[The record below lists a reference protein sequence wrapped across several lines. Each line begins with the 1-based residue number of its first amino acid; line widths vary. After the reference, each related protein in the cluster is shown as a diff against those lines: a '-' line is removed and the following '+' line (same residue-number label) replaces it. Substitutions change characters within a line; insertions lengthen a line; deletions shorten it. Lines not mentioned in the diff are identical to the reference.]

1 MYTILIGEDNT
12 LTTTVAERIMERSK
26 LVDSLHFL
34 ADPIYKDTDMSEF
47 SVIMAYKLPVSKK
60 TKTEVLV
67 KSDELY
73 KDMLEY
79 KLPFDTALTSEPG
92 DIEIELTFTNVAL
105 DAEGKNTQY
114 VRHAGPGNI
123 KIVPISAWLD
133 IVPDEILSAVDQRI
147 IAAQAMI
154 KALNEQNANIMK
166 SKADSLRYKDDI
178 LQLTAQGAPIGSA
191 VKITSSGS
199 GGNTDPDDGTIRVV
213 EF

>member
-1 MYTILIGEDNT
+1 MYTFLIGEDNT
-12 LTTTVAERIMERSK
+12 LTATVVERIMERSK

-34 ADPIYKDTDMSEF
+34 ADPVYKDVDMSDFE
-47 SVIMAYKLPVSKK
+47 VTMAYKLPVSKK

-67 KSDELY
+67 KSDKLY

-92 DIEIELTFTNVAL
+92 DIKIELTFTNVAL

-114 VRHAGPGNI
+114 VRHAGPGSI

-133 IVPDEILSAVDQRI
+133 VVPDEMLSAVDQRI
-147 IAAQAMI
+147 IATQAMI
-154 KALNEQNANIMK
+154 KALNDQNNTIMK
-166 SKADSLRYKDDI
+166 SKADSLRYKDSI
-178 LQLTAQGAPIGSA
+178 LQLTAQGNPIGAA
-191 VKITSSGS
+191 VKIGSGS
-199 GGNTDPDDGTIRVV
+199 GGGTDPDDGSIRVV